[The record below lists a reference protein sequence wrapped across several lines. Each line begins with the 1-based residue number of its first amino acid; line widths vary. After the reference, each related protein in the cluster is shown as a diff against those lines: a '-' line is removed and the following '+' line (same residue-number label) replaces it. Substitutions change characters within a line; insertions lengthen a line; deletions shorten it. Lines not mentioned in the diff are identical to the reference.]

1 MNQRGMKTLVQC
13 QKPDF
18 TIFTDALGLPR
29 GTEVVDVG
37 IFAGNARSFIAVD
50 SHSCLVRLASNAIEW
65 QNEK

>member
-1 MNQRGMKTLVQC
+1 MRSNYPV
-13 QKPDF
+13 
-18 TIFTDALGLPR
+18 
-29 GTEVVDVG
+29 GTEVVDAG